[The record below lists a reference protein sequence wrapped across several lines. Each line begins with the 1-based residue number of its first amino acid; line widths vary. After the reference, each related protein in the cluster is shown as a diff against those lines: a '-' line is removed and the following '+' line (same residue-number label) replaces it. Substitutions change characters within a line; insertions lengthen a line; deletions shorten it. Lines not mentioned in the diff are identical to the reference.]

1 MSPDL
6 FRLASG
12 LTVLHDRRPQHLTS
26 TIGLFILAGP
36 VDEKPEAAGVAHLV
50 EHMLLN
56 GTETRSAEDVSR
68 AFDLAGG
75 HLQAFT
81 AREHT
86 CLFSRVLATETRPA
100 IEVMLDLVMDPVFDP
115 VLFER
120 EKGIVAEESR
130 LGADSPQ
137 RHVVDLGLLSLW
149 PESAFGRSILGLPE
163 CVADLTPADARAF
176 HATHYRPARIVAV
189 VDSPLPAEEIRSYFE
204 TAAGH
209 PGNWRAGG
217 DGAPVPRIA
226 PRTTP
231 GIVVSRAATQQVH
244 LCLSFPAP
252 ALGDSQAEPVTILST
267 LLGGSVAGRLL
278 RVLRREDGLVYF
290 VSTSFIPYTAGGV
303 FQVYAGVTPSSVE
316 RVLCLCLRELS
327 RIAREAPSADELH
340 RARQRVKG
348 ALASA
353 QEQPGDRTTMTGK
366 EQLLL
371 GRIRDPVE
379 VLRAYDAVTLDDLLG
394 AARAMFRPELM
405 ACAAIGPVDWT
416 LDDLARFRTRL
427 AEALSA
433 ATGVAGIDAPGGQP

>member
-12 LTVLHDRRPQHLTS
+12 LTVLHDRRPQHLTT
-26 TIGLFILAGP
+26 TIGLFIMAGP

-81 AREHT
+81 AKEHT
-86 CLFSRVLATETRPA
+86 CLFSRVLATETGPA
-100 IEVMLDLVMDPVFDP
+100 IEVMFDLVMHPVFDP

-120 EKGIVAEESR
+120 EKRIVAEESR

-137 RHVVDLGLLSLW
+137 RHVIDLGLLSLW

-163 CVADLTPADARAF
+163 RVAGLTPDDARVF
-176 HATHYRPARIVAV
+176 HATHYRPTGMVAV
-189 VDSPLPAEEIRSYFE
+189 VDSPLPAAEIRSVLE
-204 TAAGH
+204 AVAGE
-209 PGNWRAGG
+209 PGSWRAGR
-217 DGAPVPRIA
+217 GAPLPRIA
-226 PRTTP
+226 PRIAP
-231 GIVVSRAATQQVH
+231 GLVVTRAATQQVH

-252 ALGDSQAEPVTILST
+252 ALGDPQAEPVTILST
-267 LLGGSVAGRLL
+267 LLGGSVAGRLP
-278 RVLRREDGLVYF
+278 RVLRREDGLVYL
-290 VSTSFIPYTAGGV
+290 VSTSFIPYTAGGA
-303 FQVYAGVTPSSVE
+303 FQVYAGATPSSVD
-316 RVLCLCLRELS
+316 RVIHLCLRELG

-353 QEQPGDRTTMTGK
+353 QEQPGDRTTMAGK